1 MIFPFSY
8 SGSAKWISTFSLLP
22 PYWLNSL
29 NAASASSNSY
39 SDFFVGSSTS
49 RIHHDLFQVDRP
61 PFTRSISSVKSA
73 FSAFLEPR
81 ISSSFFWIIVKL
93 KSRFFFP
100 TPINTT
106 RPPNAAASIQILE
119 CGRKPHRFDTYVK
132 SMMIARNFSHT
143 ICEILF
149 TVIFDHARKSKCMV
163 CVLQLFF
170 RNNPQYTL
178 LRLLPLPQPPQARR
192 SFRRRSQAPCL
203 LFGYPI
209 LTHRD
214 S

>member
-1 MIFPFSY
+1 MFFPFSY

-22 PYWLNSL
+22 PYWLNSS

-39 SDFFVGSSTS
+39 SDFFVGSSLPGFITIFS
-49 RIHHDLFQVDRP
+49 KSIAP

-73 FSAFLEPR
+73 FSAFLEPEYPAPFLDHRKIEIQIFLSHADQYDPTAKCRR
-81 ISSSFFWIIVKL
+81 ID
-93 KSRFFFP
+93 
-100 TPINTT
+100 T
-106 RPPNAAASIQILE
+106 ILE

-163 CVLQLFF
+163 CVLQFFF
-170 RNNPQYTL
+170 RNIRNIHFSAFCLCRNRRKHADRSAPITSTL
-178 LRLLPLPQPPQARR
+178 SPFWISALDTP
-192 SFRRRSQAPCL
+192 
-203 LFGYPI
+203 
-209 LTHRD
+209 
-214 S
+214 